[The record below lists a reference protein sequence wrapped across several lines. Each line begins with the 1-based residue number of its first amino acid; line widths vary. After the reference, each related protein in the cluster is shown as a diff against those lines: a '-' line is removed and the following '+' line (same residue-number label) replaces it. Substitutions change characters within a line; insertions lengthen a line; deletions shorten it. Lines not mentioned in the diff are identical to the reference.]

1 MKIKKGCEEW
11 AILSLVERLKN
22 DERYSNLTLKEK
34 IKILKK
40 ESLKLSFNE
49 NQLHQILNR
58 G

>member
-11 AILSLVERLKN
+11 AILSLVDRLKN

-40 ESLKLSFNE
+40 ESFKLGFNE
-49 NQLHQILNR
+49 NQLLQILNR